1 MDLTTDC
8 DKHHNKS
15 WGKGLCASGAKATNF
30 KRQCRAICFRGVIP
44 GRSYFQ
50 TMSESVQ
57 TTSASGWR
65 SWLSLRLAEL
75 RQREGQIFLVL
86 ALVIGALTGLA
97 VVAFILLTER
107 MGMRL
112 YPVGGAPWR
121 RLLFPVAGSLGIGYL
136 LYRYFPNARGSGVPQ
151 TKAALFARE
160 GRITLRTVLGKF
172 FCTSATLASGIP
184 LGREGPSVQIG
195 AGIGSVLGRFLGL
208 STEQVKKLIPVGAAA
223 AIAAAFN
230 TPLAAVLFSLEEIT
244 GDLYAPVMGA
254 VVLASATAWVV
265 LRVLLGDHPLFKV
278 PQYQLVSPAE
288 FAVYAVLGVAGGV
301 VSAVFARLLL
311 GMRARFLR
319 FPRKTVWFQPLAGGL
334 LVGVMG
340 WFVPQVMGVGYGFV
354 GEALNGRMAFQLMA
368 LLVVLK
374 LFAVTG
380 SYASGNAGGIFGP
393 ALFIGAMLGGTVG
406 TVAHHLFPA
415 YTATPGAYALVGMGA
430 VFAGIV
436 RAPMTSV
443 VMIFEMTQDYAV
455 IVPLMIANLVSL
467 FIASRLQH
475 EPIYEALAVQDG
487 IHLPSAKTRQRS
499 GQRQVIGVMRTASEA
514 LPAEITVR
522 EALERVRSSEVRT
535 WLVTDRRGVVGVINV
550 SRLERELAEGADKT
564 LGELVDAA
572 IFPHVHT
579 DQGLDLALERMGAN
593 QIEILPVVN
602 RADVHKLE
610 GVVTLRDVLNA
621 YGVRRA

>member
-1 MDLTTDC
+1 MTEG
-8 DKHHNKS
+8 S
-15 WGKGLCASGAKATNF
+15 
-30 KRQCRAICFRGVIP
+30 
-44 GRSYFQ
+44 
-50 TMSESVQ
+50 Q
-57 TTSASGWR
+57 TTSTSWWR
-65 SWLSLRLAEL
+65 TPLLHRVARLQAREDQVFLILS
-75 RQREGQIFLVL
+75 
-86 ALVIGALTGLA
+86 LVIGALTGLA

-184 LGREGPSVQIG
+184 LGREGPSVQVG
-195 AGIGSVLGRFLGL
+195 AGIGSLLGRLLGL
-208 STEQVKKLIPVGAAA
+208 RPDQVKKLIPVGAAA

-230 TPLAAVLFSLEEIT
+230 TPLAAVLFALEEIM
-244 GDLYAPVMGA
+244 GDLHAPVMGA
-254 VVLASATAWVV
+254 VVLASATSWAV
-265 LRVLLGDHPLFKV
+265 LRVFLGNHPLFKV
-278 PQYQLVSPAE
+278 PQYELVHPVE
-288 FAVYAVLGVAGGV
+288 FAVYAVLGVVGGV
-301 VSAVFARLLL
+301 VSVAFTKLLL
-311 GMRARFLR
+311 GIRARFLR
-319 FPRKTVWFQPLAGGL
+319 FPQKTVWFQPLAGGL
-334 LVGVMG
+334 LVGLMG
-340 WFVPQVMGVGYGFV
+340 WFVPQVLGVGYGFV
-354 GEALNGRMAFQLMA
+354 GDALNGNMAFKMML

-374 LFAVTG
+374 LFAVTT

-393 ALFIGAMLGGTVG
+393 SLFIGAMLGGTVG

-443 VMIFEMTQDYAV
+443 LMIFEMTQDYAV

-487 IHLPSAKTRQRS
+487 IHLPTAETRRRH
-499 GQRQVIGVMRTASEA
+499 GRLQVVKVMQSTSLL
-514 LPAEITVR
+514 LPSEITVR
-522 EALERVRSSEVRT
+522 EAWERVHSGESRT
-535 WLVTDRRGVVGVINV
+535 WLVTDRRGVIGVINFPM
-550 SRLERELAEGADKT
+550 LERELAEGTDKKVAQ
-564 LGELVDAA
+564 LVDALA
-572 IFPHVHT
+572 FPHVHP

-602 RADVHKLE
+602 RADVHRLE
-610 GVVTLRDVLNA
+610 GIVTLRDVLDA
-621 YGVRRA
+621 YGVNRT

>member
-1 MDLTTDC
+1 
-8 DKHHNKS
+8 
-15 WGKGLCASGAKATNF
+15 
-30 KRQCRAICFRGVIP
+30 
-44 GRSYFQ
+44 
-50 TMSESVQ
+50 MSESSQ
-57 TTSASGWR
+57 TTSASWWGAPLLHR
-65 SWLSLRLAEL
+65 VANLRE
-75 RQREGQIFLVL
+75 REDQVFLVL
-86 ALVIGALTGLA
+86 SLVIGALTGLA
-97 VVAFILLTER
+97 VVAFILSTER

-121 RLLFPVAGSLGIGYL
+121 RLLFPVVGSLGIGYL

-184 LGREGPSVQIG
+184 LGREGPSVQVG
-195 AGIGSVLGRFLGL
+195 AGIASVLGRLLGL
-208 STEQVKKLIPVGAAA
+208 RPEQVKKLIPVGAAA

-230 TPLAAVLFSLEEIT
+230 TPLAAVLFALEEIM
-244 GDLYAPVMGA
+244 GDLHAPVMGA
-254 VVLASATAWVV
+254 VVLGSATSWVV
-265 LRVLLGDHPLFKV
+265 LRLFLGNHPLFKV
-278 PQYQLVSPAE
+278 PQYELVHPVE
-288 FAVYAVLGVAGGV
+288 FAVYAVLGVVGGV
-301 VSAVFARLLL
+301 VSVAFTELLL

-319 FPRKTVWFQPLAGGL
+319 LSQKTVWIQPLAGGL
-334 LVGVMG
+334 LVGLMG
-340 WFVPQVMGVGYGFV
+340 WFVPQVLGVGYGFV
-354 GEALNGRMAFQLMA
+354 GDALNGNMAFKMMLV
-368 LLVVLK
+368 LVVLK
-374 LFAVTG
+374 LFAVTT

-393 ALFIGAMLGGTVG
+393 SLFIGAMLGGTVG

-443 VMIFEMTQDYAV
+443 LMIFEMTQDYAV

-487 IHLPSAKTRQRS
+487 IHLPTSETRQRH
-499 GQRQVIGVMRTASEA
+499 GRRQVMRVMQNAGLL
-514 LPAEITVR
+514 LPSEITVR
-522 EALERVRSSEVRT
+522 EAWERVHSGDSRT
-535 WLVTDRRGVVGVINV
+535 WLVTDRRGVVGVITLAK
-550 SRLERELAEGADKT
+550 LERELAEGADKK
-564 LGELVDAA
+564 LAELVDALA
-572 IFPHVHT
+572 FPHVHP

-593 QIEILPVVN
+593 QIDILPVVN

-610 GVVTLRDVLNA
+610 GIVNLRDVLHA
-621 YGVRRA
+621 YGVSRV